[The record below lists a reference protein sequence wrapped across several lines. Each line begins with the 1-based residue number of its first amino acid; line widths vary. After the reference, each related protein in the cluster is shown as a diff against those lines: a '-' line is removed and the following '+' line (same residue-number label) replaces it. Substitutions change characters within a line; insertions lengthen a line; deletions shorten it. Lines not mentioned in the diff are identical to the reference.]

1 MSTSE
6 QPVFVF
12 QSIWWA
18 LLTRR
23 QKIKLVVYCIAC
35 VSGTVANCF
44 AIGYDEFHTARL
56 RLIAV
61 QNQQDGIVYRQLVY
75 YNVTVIERSGIWT
88 KKPQFDLASGDERN
102 TKETVNFLQQHAE
115 IGLRL
120 WRTCAHSSL
129 HGPTFYYLTL
139 VLFIFGLSLLL
150 YSLPLIVISREA
162 MIIMSMCGGLCCAGG
177 QLFQNATANAIAV
190 CVFSTQSGRYR
201 GIEVRRFWNDRYFEV
216 DLEFSQLSSWIC
228 LASST
233 FCFLPMIVLGL
244 LLVVFDRKNL

>member
-12 QSIWWA
+12 QSGWWA

-35 VSGTVANCF
+35 ISGTLAYCF

-61 QNQQDGIVYRQLVY
+61 QNQQDGVFYRQQVH

-88 KKPQFDLASGDERN
+88 KKPHFDLAGGSEGNPR
-102 TKETVNFLQQHAE
+102 KIFNFLQQHAE
-115 IGLRL
+115 VGLQL
-120 WRTCAHSSL
+120 WRTCTHSSL
-129 HGPTFYYLTL
+129 HGPMFYYLTL
-139 VLFIFGLSLLL
+139 VLFILGLSLLL
-150 YSLPLIVISREA
+150 YSLPLIIISREA
-162 MIIMSMCGGLCCAGG
+162 MIIMSMCGSLCCAGG
-177 QLFQNATANAIAV
+177 PLFQYATASAYAV

-201 GIEVRRFWNDRYFEV
+201 GIEVRRFWNDRYF
-216 DLEFSQLSSWIC
+216 
-228 LASST
+228 
-233 FCFLPMIVLGL
+233 
-244 LLVVFDRKNL
+244 